1 MRLKVGS
8 MTALQQSYCFVDN
21 RLSEAQLLHPIV
33 KLILPIFTAI
43 RKAFADWMSSKTYE
57 NANDKVFV

>member
-1 MRLKVGS
+1 

-33 KLILPIFTAI
+33 KLILPIFMAI
-43 RKAFADWMSSKTYE
+43 RKAFAEWMSSKSYE
-57 NANDKVFV
+57 DADEKVNLGT